1 MKLDDL
7 VASLTPADQEKLLQ
21 QVQDYKDAVDREKC
35 QKSFMAYVKKMWP
48 GFIHGRHHAVMAK
61 KFEEIAEG
69 KLKRLIIN
77 LGPRHAIMTSMKI
90 PTLAGMKTMADLQ
103 VGDYVFGPDGKPT
116 LVLGKSEVFTDRQLY
131 KVTTDDGFSLVVDGE
146 HLWTVSLHRGD
157 RKFFDYTTEQLWERQ
172 NGVMYR
178 ATRKTK
184 VIQRQNKICDPS
196 KVRMPMLP
204 RMAAVERPEA
214 NLLVDPYVLGV
225 WLGDGSKHQ
234 AIITCADDDAAFVR
248 PEIERRGY
256 TTTDQ
261 STRYT
266 FGILDLKVKLRELG
280 VLENKHIPEQYL
292 NASIQ
297 QRRDLL
303 KGLMDT
309 DGCVSKAGQCY
320 WMQSN
325 KALIDQVRV
334 LLASLGIKNSVSV
347 SEAKIGNKSYG
358 DTWRISF
365 YAHDVCHLPRKEER
379 ARVAKGNKF
388 GRYIKV
394 EKLNHTGDTQ
404 CIKVDREDGL
414 FMAGEGHIITH
425 NTKSEFGSYLL
436 PSWFLGRFPEKK
448 VIQASNT
455 ADLAVNFGRKVRNLV
470 GSEEYAKIFPDVAL
484 RQDSKSAGRWAT
496 NKNGEYF
503 AIGVGGT
510 MTGKGADLLI
520 IDDPHSEQEAALA
533 AGRPEI
539 YDSVFEW
546 YSSGPRQ
553 RLQPGGAI
561 VVIMTRW
568 SKSDLTGKILKTA
581 GELGKEDQ
589 WEIIE
594 LPAIMPSG
602 KPLWPE
608 FWSLEELSALR
619 DELPPGKWNAQYQ
632 QNPTAEEGAIV
643 KREWWKIWEKEKP
656 PSCEFVIQ
664 SWDTAFTKGER
675 NDYSACTTWGV
686 FHMNEDENDVNII
699 LLDCFQKRMEF
710 PELKEKALA
719 HYREWEPDA
728 FIVEA
733 KAAGAPL
740 IFELRKMGIPVSEYT
755 PSRGNDKFVRINSV
769 ADLFQSGKVWA
780 PDTRWARELIENM
793 AAFPNAPHDDDVDS
807 AVQALIRFRQGGFL
821 RLQTDERDD
830 ERSFKRKVAFY

>member
-7 VASLTPADQEKLLQ
+7 VASLSPADQEKLLQ

-77 LGPRHAIMTSMKI
+77 LGPRH
-90 PTLAGMKTMADLQ
+90 
-103 VGDYVFGPDGKPT
+103 
-116 LVLGKSEVFTDRQLY
+116 
-131 KVTTDDGFSLVVDGE
+131 
-146 HLWTVSLHRGD
+146 
-157 RKFFDYTTEQLWERQ
+157 
-172 NGVMYR
+172 
-178 ATRKTK
+178 
-184 VIQRQNKICDPS
+184 
-196 KVRMPMLP
+196 
-204 RMAAVERPEA
+204 
-214 NLLVDPYVLGV
+214 
-225 WLGDGSKHQ
+225 
-234 AIITCADDDAAFVR
+234 
-248 PEIERRGY
+248 
-256 TTTDQ
+256 
-261 STRYT
+261 
-266 FGILDLKVKLRELG
+266 
-280 VLENKHIPEQYL
+280 
-292 NASIQ
+292 
-297 QRRDLL
+297 
-303 KGLMDT
+303 
-309 DGCVSKAGQCY
+309 
-320 WMQSN
+320 
-325 KALIDQVRV
+325 
-334 LLASLGIKNSVSV
+334 
-347 SEAKIGNKSYG
+347 
-358 DTWRISF
+358 
-365 YAHDVCHLPRKEER
+365 
-379 ARVAKGNKF
+379 
-388 GRYIKV
+388 
-394 EKLNHTGDTQ
+394 
-404 CIKVDREDGL
+404 
-414 FMAGEGHIITH
+414 
-425 NTKSEFGSYLL
+425 TKSEFGSYLL
-436 PSWFLGRFPEKK
+436 PSWFLGRYPEKK

-561 VVIMTRW
+561 VVIMCMTGDTSVLMADGSHKPLSELRAGDMVATFDKGRLTKSKVNNWQSSGVDSIYKIQTQSGRILRANKRHPFLVMNDEVLEWTRLHQLKIGDELVSLKDAPDHQEQKQSLGFAGLALQKLATTAKTLMRRITLWVIMASGKTSHASSASSQPAQTDCVSHVTENNTSRHPQPLSTEEQSVSNHATASRLASTTKWLQNAVIGVMFAAKSLLKKTPAPTGTASYVLTTATTQEKCADSYATTVTLQWAMERRQAFLNELQRISDFTTDQIVAITADGQEEVFDVEIDRTENFIANGVVSHNTRW

-589 WEIIE
+589 WEVIE

-608 FWSLEELSALR
+608 FWSYEELSALR

-656 PSCEFVIQ
+656 PSCEFIIQ

-686 FHMNEDENDVNII
+686 FNMNEDENNVNII

-740 IFELRKMGIPVSEYT
+740 IFELRAMGIPVSEYT

-821 RLQTDERDD
+821 RLQTDEQD
-830 ERSFKRKVAFY
+830 EMRSFKRKVAFY

>member
-7 VASLTPADQEKLLQ
+7 VASLSPADQEKLLQ
-21 QVQDYKDAVDREKC
+21 QVQDYKDALEREKC

-77 LGPRHAIMTSMKI
+77 LGPRHS
-90 PTLAGMKTMADLQ
+90 
-103 VGDYVFGPDGKPT
+103 
-116 LVLGKSEVFTDRQLY
+116 KSQF
-131 KVTTDDGFSLVVDGE
+131 
-146 HLWTVSLHRGD
+146 
-157 RKFFDYTTEQLWERQ
+157 
-172 NGVMYR
+172 
-178 ATRKTK
+178 A
-184 VIQRQNKICDPS
+184 
-196 KVRMPMLP
+196 
-204 RMAAVERPEA
+204 
-214 NLLVDPYVLGV
+214 
-225 WLGDGSKHQ
+225 
-234 AIITCADDDAAFVR
+234 
-248 PEIERRGY
+248 
-256 TTTDQ
+256 
-261 STRYT
+261 
-266 FGILDLKVKLRELG
+266 
-280 VLENKHIPEQYL
+280 
-292 NASIQ
+292 
-297 QRRDLL
+297 
-303 KGLMDT
+303 
-309 DGCVSKAGQCY
+309 
-320 WMQSN
+320 
-325 KALIDQVRV
+325 
-334 LLASLGIKNSVSV
+334 
-347 SEAKIGNKSYG
+347 
-358 DTWRISF
+358 
-365 YAHDVCHLPRKEER
+365 
-379 ARVAKGNKF
+379 
-388 GRYIKV
+388 
-394 EKLNHTGDTQ
+394 
-404 CIKVDREDGL
+404 
-414 FMAGEGHIITH
+414 
-425 NTKSEFGSYLL
+425 SYLL
-436 PSWFLGRFPEKK
+436 PSWFLGRYPDKK
-448 VIQASNT
+448 IIQASNT
-455 ADLAVNFGRKVRNLV
+455 ADLAVNFGRQVRNLV

-533 AGRPEI
+533 AGRPEV

-561 VVIMTRW
+561 VLVMTRW

-589 WEIIE
+589 WEVIE

-619 DELPPGKWNAQYQ
+619 EELPPGKWNAQYQ

-643 KREWWKIWEKEKP
+643 KREWWKIWELEKP
-656 PSCEFVIQ
+656 PECEFIIQ

-686 FHMNEDENDVNII
+686 FHMNENENDVNII
-699 LLDCFQKRMEF
+699 LLDCFQRRMEF
-710 PELKEKALA
+710 PELKEKALSL
-719 HYREWEPDA
+719 YREWEPDA
-728 FIVEA
+728 CIVEA

-821 RLQTDERDD
+821 RLQTDEQD
-830 ERSFKRKVAFY
+830 EVRSFRRKVAFY

>member
-1 MKLDDL
+1 